1 MQPTIFLKVKSVHCI
16 DPHPIHSVHSS
27 LKVEKPQLGRHAHEG
42 PPSSFCV
49 WIPLNLFDSEEPLNF
64 GTYLESD
71 LQGLQGNQCARTF
84 SRVPWESFRTSGP
97 GSILCF
103 YLSVLWRA
111 VSSLVL
117 PMSTCTHWKSPC
129 HVPHPAAPAAI
140 ALTAGTTTLRPT
152 LMTGSSSQQVRQYA
166 IIAIIACQGVWCIN
180 LQVYG
185 VSLYIYTLAKAS
197 VAV

>member
-1 MQPTIFLKVKSVHCI
+1 MSTARQLGCAAHCI
-16 DPHPIHSVHSS
+16 DPHPIHLVPSS

-71 LQGLQGNQCARTF
+71 LQGNQCARTF

-103 YLSVLWRA
+103 YLSVLWRG
-111 VSSLVL
+111 
-117 PMSTCTHWKSPC
+117 CFKSGAS
-129 HVPHPAAPAAI
+129 HEYLDALKI
-140 ALTAGTTTLRPT
+140 ALPCATSCRSSRCCFDCRHYYPEADPDDWVFIPAGP
-152 LMTGSSSQQVRQYA
+152 
-166 IIAIIACQGVWCIN
+166 
-180 LQVYG
+180 
-185 VSLYIYTLAKAS
+185 
-197 VAV
+197 AVCNHCNHCMPGCMMHQSAGI